1 MNRNNLV
8 KILGI
13 TTTLIGGVATLIGGW
28 VDEQKMKEEVAEQ
41 TKNIRDEVMAEVNAR
56 LKEDEEEE
64 EES

>member
-1 MNRNNLV
+1 MNRVNLV

-13 TTTLIGGVATLIGGW
+13 TTTIIGGVATLIGGW

-41 TKNIRDEVMAEVNAR
+41 TKNIRDELMAEVDAR